1 MNTHDQTDEQLL
13 EDFARGNHAA
23 LGDLAHRYE
32 SSMLGLACGL
42 LGQDQ
47 SLACDAVQDAWVRVI
62 RHAAGFRRESTVKTW
77 LYRITINCCKD
88 LQGKWKGNAR
98 PLALA
103 DDAISDGSGSRQSPD
118 DDRHE
123 RLNAALMALPVNT
136 RTLLLLCY
144 QQGLT
149 HTFAADV
156 LGIPV
161 GTLKSRLNTALN
173 ELRQRL
179 ESEVAP

>member
-1 MNTHDQTDEQLL
+1 MSTNDQTDERLL
-13 EDFARGNHAA
+13 KDFADGNRAA
-23 LGDLAHRYE
+23 LGELAHRYE
-32 SSMLGLACGL
+32 SMMLGLACGL

-47 SLACDAVQDAWVRVI
+47 SLACDAVQDAWVRII
-62 RHAAGFRRESTVKTW
+62 RHGSGFRRESTVKTW

-88 LQGKWKGNAR
+88 LQQMYRRYGR

-103 DDAISDGSGSRQSPD
+103 DESTLPEADANRAEDA
-118 DDRHE
+118 DRRR
-123 RLNAALMALPVNT
+123 RLNEALMALPVNT
-136 RTLLLLCY
+136 RSLLLLCY

-156 LGIPV
+156 LGIPI
-161 GTLKSRLNTALN
+161 GTLKSRLNAALN